1 MSADISSIHSGAYLA
16 NRLGRPLT
24 EASRVAQAG
33 EQMLAG
39 RQVASSAALSLDGKT
54 YLLLQDRVDEWNT
67 MVSLTQIESA
77 DLETLAGFLERYE
90 AASQSVLSAQ
100 AGSQEAESASVLLET
115 IEGELSDFLSSKV
128 SRTSDIF

>member
-1 MSADISSIHSGAYLA
+1 
-16 NRLGRPLT
+16 
-24 EASRVAQAG
+24 
-33 EQMLAG
+33 MLAG

-90 AASQSVLSAQ
+90 AASQSVLSA
-100 AGSQEAESASVLLET
+100 
-115 IEGELSDFLSSKV
+115 
-128 SRTSDIF
+128 